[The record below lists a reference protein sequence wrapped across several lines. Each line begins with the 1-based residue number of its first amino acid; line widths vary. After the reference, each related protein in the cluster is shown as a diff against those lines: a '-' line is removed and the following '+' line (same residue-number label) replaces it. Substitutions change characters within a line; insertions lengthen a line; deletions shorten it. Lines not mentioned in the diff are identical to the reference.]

1 MRSIGEII
9 KHQSGQMN
17 DQQWQREY
25 ARWTRPMWL
34 EYMNEGLAEIGA
46 YRPEAFSDIVPL
58 TLVAGSAQTLPAG
71 VSGLV
76 SIVDNGQGVPA
87 REASAALGEAFS
99 NYAICPAPI
108 KYKDGAPVY
117 GVSSYYADT
126 RNAKAFFVQA
136 PVPAWAAGITIKASV
151 NKDAP
156 QYTLAD
162 WNNVPE
168 IDSKFYNNLLDFMMA
183 RAYGLD
189 SESSVSLSESKK
201 LFSLFYQ
208 AMGVKYKIDSA
219 YKSGYYLGQIGDGD
233 PRARV

>member
-46 YRPEAFSDIVPL
+46 YRPEAFSAIVPIP
-58 TLVAGSAQTLPAG
+58 LVTGSTQALPAG
-71 VSGLV
+71 VSGLTG
-76 SIVDNGQGVPA
+76 ITDNGSGLAA
-87 REASAALGEAFS
+87 REASAALAEAFS
-99 NYAICPAPI
+99 AYAVCKPYV
-108 KYKDGAPVY
+108 KYVNGAPVY
-117 GVSSYYADT
+117 SVSSYYADT
-126 RNAKAFFVQA
+126 RNARAFYVQP
-136 PVPAWAAGITIKASV
+136 PVPAWASITIQASV

-162 WNNVPE
+162 WNTTPD
-168 IDSKFYNNLLDFMMA
+168 IDSKFYNNLLDFMQA

-189 SESSVSLSESKK
+189 SESAVSLSESKK

-219 YKSGYYLGQIGDGD
+219 YKSGYYLGQIGEGD